1 MSLGE
6 YFIVVGYKIVGWDME
21 CGCSDRSGCLGFC
34 WKTRSGFALIPNL
47 CSNNNRICISK

>member
-34 WKTRSGFALIPNL
+34 WKTRSGFALIYQ
-47 CSNNNRICISK
+47 IYVATITEFA